1 MRLDEARGLKRALL
15 SDGVMSRAAD
25 GVGYFEVAVAGAF
38 VGIVPSDRPDGYRL
52 AVRLTE
58 PVDDDEGYRAALR
71 EVAGEDVDVR
81 FVGPVRAL
89 TEPAPRDVLPY
100 TVTDVAPPRTGT
112 VMDEEGVACGQ
123 APTEPAAGLPPE
135 PGMEPPP
142 AEPPSYPSPEQ
153 LQHRVRPLVRG
164 ASLGHRDVSAGT
176 LGAFVR
182 VGDSSAVHLLSN
194 NHVLG
199 NSDRGQPGDDV
210 LQPGAADGG
219 SRQDRVGGLLA
230 TVRLDPDGPNLVDAA
245 IAVVDAEV
253 QVDAAAH
260 DGQLTGTIDVTEVVG
275 HVAKIGRTSGH
286 TVGRISAV
294 EVDGV
299 PVGYDTGVFTF
310 DDQIE
315 VEGAD
320 GPFSAGGDSGAVIY
334 TVDARRGV
342 GLLFAGSTTGGPDGA
357 GVTYANS
364 LATVLAALDASLLP

>member
-15 SDGVMSRAAD
+15 SDGVLPRSAD
-25 GVGYFEVAVAGAF
+25 GSRYEVTHPGAF

-89 TEPAPRDVLPY
+89 TEPVPRDVLPH

-112 VMDEEGVACGQ
+112 DMDEEGGACGE
-123 APTEPAAGLPPE
+123 APAEPAVGLPPE

-142 AEPPSYPSPEQ
+142 TEPPSYPSPDQ
-153 LQHRVRPLVRG
+153 LQQRVRPLVRG
-164 ASLGHRDVSAGT
+164 ASVGHRDVSAGT

-182 VGDSSAVHLLSN
+182 VGDSDAVHLLSN

-199 NSDRGQPGDDV
+199 NSDRGDPGDDV

-219 SRQDRVGGLLA
+219 SQRDRVGGLLA

-245 IAVVDAEV
+245 VAVVDAEV

-260 DGQLTGTIDVTEVVG
+260 DGQLTSTIDVTEVVG
-275 HVAKIGRTSGH
+275 QVAKIGRTTGY
-286 TVGRISAV
+286 TVGRITAV
-294 EVDGV
+294 EVDGI
-299 PVGYDTGVFTF
+299 PVGYDTSVFTF
-310 DDQIE
+310 EDQIE
-315 VEGAD
+315 IEGVD
-320 GPFSAGGDSGAVIY
+320 GAFSAGGDSGSVIY
-334 TVDARRGV
+334 AVGDRRGV
-342 GLLFAGSTTGGPDGA
+342 GLLFAGSTTGGPGGA

-364 LATVLAALDASLLP
+364 LLTVLAALDARLLP